1 MKWIY
6 LTAMALLASCG
17 LNAEDKAAAAA
28 NGPSYVDEAPL
39 PEGWPKPGPYNVVV
53 EKSYPAYRA
62 AFTEGRGQSGSF
74 WTLFAHIKRND
85 IPMTAPVEMVVE
97 PQAEG
102 GMSRNSMAFLYQ
114 NTDVGT
120 VGKDGGRVEIR
131 DIPAT
136 RTLSYAWMGPD
147 SDENLELAKQALEAA
162 LAERKLVAKSFRLL
176 GYNGPRTPNA
186 RKTWELVALLE

>member
-6 LTAMALLASCG
+6 LTTMALLVSCG
-17 LNAEDKAAAAA
+17 LKAEDKAAEVKEP
-28 NGPSYVDEAPL
+28 GYVDEAPL

-62 AFTEGRGQSGSF
+62 AFTDGRGQSGSF

-85 IPMTAPVEMVVE
+85 IPMTAPVEMTVE
-97 PQAEG
+97 PDEG
-102 GMSRNSMAFLYQ
+102 GGMRRNSMAFLYQ
-114 NTDVGT
+114 NTT
-120 VGKDGGRVEIR
+120 VGAVGDDGARVEIR

-147 SDENLELAKQALEAA
+147 SDKNLEMAKQALEAA
-162 LAERKLVAKSFRLL
+162 LAERKLAVKSYRLL
-176 GYNGPRTPNA
+176 GYNGPRTPSA